1 MKLKQHALFAA
12 VCGNFI
18 EWYDFALYLLLA
30 PILAKHF
37 FPQTAQHLALLGTL
51 TVYAVSFFFRPL
63 GGIFFGYLGDRY
75 GRRFA
80 LRWSITGLTSLSIVL
95 ACLPDY
101 SQIGPF
107 ATISLCLCR
116 IAQGLCLGGEFAGSM
131 IYLSES
137 AAPHRR
143 SFFSS
148 LSNNGS
154 NFGIMIASLSTI
166 GLTALLGEAAVS
178 AWGYRVLFL
187 FGGLIGVIGF
197 SFRTDLKESS
207 EFLTHTFRVQNPL
220 KTVLKYH
227 RPALWRLFC
236 VVNVG
241 AVGSY
246 ALMGYVS
253 TFLQQE
259 LNYSLNEAV
268 QYETLFIS
276 LSLILVPLFALF
288 ADYFGAKRLLVW
300 CCLLYIVAAIPVFYV
315 LYIYQEPLF
324 LMILFLIYSIEEACV
339 PALMREYF
347 PVHLRYTA
355 ASLSYNLSMGLVGGL
370 SPVLGHFLLANL
382 QLPYGIAYL
391 LIGASLSALWGLR
404 FLTFRNIAVNEYSSE
419 TL

>member
-30 PILAKHF
+30 PILAQHF
-37 FPQTAQHLALLGTL
+37 FPPTAQHLALLGTL

-75 GRRFA
+75 GRRLA

-101 SQIGPF
+101 NQIGPF
-107 ATISLCLCR
+107 ATLSLCLCR

-137 AAPHRR
+137 ASPHRR
-143 SFFSS
+143 SFFSA

-166 GLTALLGEAAVS
+166 GLNALLGETAVS
-178 AWGYRVLFL
+178 AWGYRLLFL

-197 SFRTDLKESS
+197 GYRTNLKESS
-207 EFLTHTFRVQNPL
+207 EFLTHSLRVNNPL
-220 KTVLKYH
+220 KTVLTYH

-268 QYETLFIS
+268 RYETLFIS
-276 LSLILVPLFALF
+276 ISLILVPAFALL
-288 ADYFGAKRLLVW
+288 ADYLGAKRLLVY
-300 CCLLYIVAAIPVFYV
+300 CCLLYIIIAIPVFYAFYV
-315 LYIYQEPLF
+315 YQQPLF
-324 LMILFLIYSIEEACV
+324 LMLLFCVYSIEEACV
-339 PALMREYF
+339 PVLMREYF
-347 PVHLRYTA
+347 PIHLRYTA
-355 ASLSYNLSMGLVGGL
+355 ASLSYNLSMGFVGGL
-370 SPVLGHFLLANL
+370 SPVIGHFLLANL
-382 QLPYGIAYL
+382 HLPYGIAYL
-391 LIGASLSALWGLR
+391 LIGASVFGLWGLR
-404 FLTFRNIAVNEYSSE
+404 FLSFSIPVLDYPSKTI
-419 TL
+419 